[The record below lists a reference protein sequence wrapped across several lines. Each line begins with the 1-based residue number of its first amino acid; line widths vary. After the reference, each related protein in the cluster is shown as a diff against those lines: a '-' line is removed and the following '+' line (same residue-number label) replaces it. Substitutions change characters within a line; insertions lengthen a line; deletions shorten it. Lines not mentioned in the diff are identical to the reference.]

1 MSTPVVWS
9 LDPHTGAKHTILVE
23 YLKAWF
29 PILSKKYSH
38 IIYIDGFA
46 GPGIYE
52 KGEDGSP
59 IIALNCLLSHS
70 LDVCHRPTIY
80 EFYFIEAN
88 GERKAMLEDR
98 IKENVPGIPKNVVIH
113 IIHGDFDTVMREL
126 LDDIE
131 RKGLNLSPT
140 FAFLDPFG
148 YGGLPFDL
156 IRRTLAFRS
165 CEVFINFAYDSI
177 NRFIEAQ
184 DTREETFDKL
194 FGTPDWR
201 RIRDVNDAQERNTE
215 LTALYTA
222 QLKTAAKYVRSF
234 EMVNSMNKISYYL
247 FFTTNSIDGFGMM
260 KAAMWKVD
268 PRGSFRFA
276 DTTDVGQRFLISYD
290 EDSKFRSQADF
301 IYKQFYGKTASKE
314 EIKRYCIEF
323 TPFPALWSTSL
334 KILESEGK
342 IVDVLD
348 RKRKGTFPDGCRILF
363 NQGLI
368 PPN

>member
-1 MSTPVVWS
+1 MSTPAVWP

-29 PILSKKYSH
+29 PILSKYNRR

-46 GPGIYE
+46 GPGIYRE
-52 KGEDGSP
+52 GEDGSP

-70 LDVCHRPTIY
+70 LDLCKRSTIY
-80 EFYFIEAN
+80 EFYFIEEDA
-88 GERKAMLEDR
+88 GRKAVLEDR
-98 IKENVPGIPKNVVIH
+98 IKEKFPHLPKNVVIH
-113 IIHGDFDTVMREL
+113 IIHGDFATVMSGL

-131 RKGLNLSPT
+131 QEGSNLSPT

-156 IRRTLAFRS
+156 IRRILAYPR

-184 DTREETFDKL
+184 DAREKTFDSL
-194 FGTPDWR
+194 FGTSDWR
-201 RIRDVNDAQERNTE
+201 RIRNMSDAEKRNTE
-215 LTALYTA
+215 LTALYTV

-234 EMVNSMNKISYYL
+234 EMVNSMNKVSYYL
-247 FFTTNSIDGFGMM
+247 FFATNSISGFEMM
-260 KAAMWKVD
+260 KTAMWKAD

-276 DTTDVGQRFLISYD
+276 DTTDVGQRFLLSYD
-290 EDSKFRSQADF
+290 EGSKFRDQTDF

-314 EIKRYCIEF
+314 EIKRYCIEC
-323 TPFPALWSTSL
+323 TPFPKLWSTSL
-334 KILESEGK
+334 KMLESEGK
-342 IVDVLD
+342 IVGVSG
-348 RKRKGTFPDGCRILF
+348 RKRKGTFPDGCRIRF
-363 NQGLI
+363 N
-368 PPN
+368 